1 MPKKKTGARKKAEKQ
16 KLRQKD
22 IRSGEKYRNITEMAC
37 NFVMVSFGSSSV
49 SKEIT
54 LLIIEDKSLFHIK
67 KNLEQ
72 ILTYICPLCF

>member
-22 IRSGEKYRNITEMAC
+22 IRSSEKYRNITEMAC

-49 SKEIT
+49 TKVYFI
-54 LLIIEDKSLFHIK
+54 LK

-72 ILTYICPLCF
+72 ILTYICRLCF

>member
-16 KLRQKD
+16 KVRQKD
-22 IRSGEKYRNITEMAC
+22 IRSSEKYRNITEMAC

-54 LLIIEDKSLFHIK
+54 PLIIEDKSLLHIK
-67 KNLEQ
+67 KKTLSR
-72 ILTYICPLCF
+72 F